1 MDNGPTIG
9 DSMNDAVARNLTRSA
24 GTAGSTAG
32 TSGSTADATA
42 GLPRWDVSTYF
53 PSLESREFS
62 TAEEQAGASLQ
73 RLGSLFDRHDV
84 RGGDKALDPA
94 APDTAV
100 LAAFDEVIEETNR
113 VTAELDRLD
122 AFTYAFVSTDTTD
135 AVAQSTMSRLM
146 ELSAT
151 MSDLRTRLDAWMAAL
166 GAETL
171 TANSAQAQ
179 AHEWPVRKGALRAER
194 QMPEGEEQ
202 LASVMSLTGSS
213 AWSQLYS
220 DVSSAITAD
229 VDLPDGPKQ
238 MPIFAIR
245 GLAMDEDPR
254 VRKAAYDAE
263 LGAWEANAVPL
274 AAAMNAI
281 KGEQQKLAL
290 RRGWPS
296 ILDAQLFGQAVSRK
310 TLDAMQAAM
319 VDSFPDFR
327 RYLRSKATLL
337 GNDDGLP
344 FWSLFAPVGATR
356 TVSWPEAQAT
366 VDEAF
371 ATYSPQLQALAQ
383 RAFENAWID
392 AGPRAGK
399 QGGAFCMPMGDGDSR
414 VLLNFNSSM
423 PEVFT
428 LAHELGHAYH
438 NTTMT
443 ERTPI
448 QQGTPSSLAET
459 ASIFCE
465 TILIQHG
472 LATTTDPAERL
483 NLLDVD
489 LQSSTQ
495 VIVDIHSRFLFEAS
509 VFEARANSTI
519 STAGLCD
526 LMAEAQE
533 ATYGSGLAADQRHPW
548 MWAAKPHYY
557 GSLFYN
563 WPYAFGFLFGLGL
576 YARYTEDPDRFR
588 TGYDDLLSSTGL
600 AQADALAA
608 RFGID
613 IEDQAFWEASLDVV
627 RARIDDFSALT
638 RQT

>member
-1 MDNGPTIG
+1 MIERAPGGSAAPAPAIDDLPT
-9 DSMNDAVARNLTRSA
+9 
-24 GTAGSTAG
+24 
-32 TSGSTADATA
+32 
-42 GLPRWDVSTYF
+42 WDVSAYF
-53 PSLESREFS
+53 PRLESREFT
-62 TAEEQAGASLQ
+62 TAEEQVGASIQ
-73 RLGSLFDRHDV
+73 RLVALFDRHDV
-84 RGGDKALDPA
+84 RTGDKALDPA
-94 APDTAV
+94 NPDLDTV
-100 LAAFDEVIEETNR
+100 AAFDEVVDELNR
-113 VTAELDRLD
+113 VSAELDLLD
-122 AFTYAFVSTDTTD
+122 AFTYAFVSTDTTN
-135 AVAQSTMSRLM
+135 AAAQAAMSRLM

-151 MSDLRTRLDAWMAAL
+151 MTDLFTRFDAWLAAL
-166 GAETL
+166 GADAL
-171 TANSAQAQ
+171 VTASSTAR
-179 AHEWPVRKGALRAER
+179 AHEWPVRKGARRAER

-213 AWSQLYS
+213 AWSQLYA
-220 DVSSAITAD
+220 DVSSSITAE
-229 VDLPDGPKQ
+229 VALPSGSESL
-238 MPIFAIR
+238 PIFAIR
-245 GLAMDEDPR
+245 GLAMDPDAR
-254 VRKAAYDAE
+254 IRKAAYDAE
-263 LGAWEANAVPL
+263 LDAWEANAIPIG
-274 AAAMNAI
+274 AAMNAI

-296 ILDAQLFGQAVSRK
+296 ILDAQLFGQAVSRT
-310 TLDAMQAAM
+310 TLDAMQSAM

-327 RYLRSKATLL
+327 RYLRSKAALL
-337 GNDDGLP
+337 ERHDAATPAGPNGGLA
-344 FWSLFAPVGATR
+344 FWSLFAPVGAER
-356 TVSWPEAQAT
+356 RVSWAEAQHTVS
-366 VDEAF
+366 DAF
-371 ATYSPQLQALAQ
+371 ASYSPQLQGLAE
-383 RAFENAWID
+383 RAFQNAWID
-392 AGPRAGK
+392 AGPRSGK

-414 VLLNFNSSM
+414 VLLNFNASM

-448 QQGTPSSLAET
+448 QRGTPSSLAET

-472 LATTTDPAERL
+472 LATTADPAQRL

-495 VIVDIHSRFLFEAS
+495 VIVDIHSRFLFESS

-526 LMAEAQE
+526 LMAHAQD
-533 ATYGSGLAADQRHPW
+533 ATYGDGLDADQRHAW

-576 YARYTEDPDRFR
+576 YARYVEDPDRFR
-588 TGYDDLLSSTGL
+588 SGYDDLLSSTGL
-600 AQADALAA
+600 AQANELAG

-613 IEDQAFWEASLDVV
+613 IDDRGFWESSLDVV
-627 RARIDDFSALT
+627 RGRIEDFSTLT
-638 RQT
+638 EQV

>member
-1 MDNGPTIG
+1 MIEP
-9 DSMNDAVARNLTRSA
+9 SR
-24 GTAGSTAG
+24 
-32 TSGSTADATA
+32 TSVDTATA
-42 GLPRWDVSTYF
+42 PGPVPTSELPRWDVAAYF
-53 PSLESREFS
+53 PSLTSRDFT
-62 TAEEQAGASLQ
+62 TAEEQAGASMQ
-73 RLGSLFDRHDV
+73 RLTALFDRHDV
-84 RGGDKALDPA
+84 RAGDKALDTH
-94 APDTAV
+94 APNHGV
-100 LAAFDEVIEETNR
+100 VAAFEEVITELNR
-113 VTAELDRLD
+113 VTAEVDLLD
-122 AFTYAFVSTDTTD
+122 AYTYAFVSTDTTD
-135 AVAQSTMSRLM
+135 AVAQATMSRLM
-146 ELSAT
+146 ELSAS
-151 MSDLRTRLDAWMAAL
+151 MSDLRTRFDAWMAAL
-166 GAETL
+166 GADAL
-171 TANSAQAQ
+171 IAASAEARS
-179 AHEWPVRKGALRAER
+179 HEWPVRKGALRAER

-202 LASVMSLTGSS
+202 LSSIMSLTGSS

-220 DVSSAITAD
+220 DVSSSITAD
-229 VDLPDGPKQ
+229 VVLPDGT
-238 MPIFAIR
+238 MNLPIFAIR
-245 GLAMDEDPR
+245 GMAMNPDPR
-254 VRKAAYDAE
+254 VRSAAYDTE
-263 LGAWEANAVPL
+263 LAAWEANAIPL

-281 KGEQQKLAL
+281 KGEQQKLAA

-296 ILDAQLFGQAVSRK
+296 ILDAQLFGQAVSRN
-310 TLDAMQAAM
+310 TLDAMQSAM

-337 GNDDGLP
+337 RNDQSSTDTGTSMSTETSNDDGGLA
-344 FWSLFAPVGATR
+344 FWNLFAPVGAKR
-356 TVSWPEAQAT
+356 NVSWVEAQSI
-366 VDEAF
+366 VSEAF
-371 ATYSPQLQALAQ
+371 ASYSPQLQGLAQ
-383 RAFENAWID
+383 RAFQNAWVD

-414 VLLNFNSSM
+414 VLMNFNSSM

-448 QQGTPSSLAET
+448 QQSTPSSLAET

-465 TILIQHG
+465 TILIEHG
-472 LATTTDPAERL
+472 LAATTDPAQRL

-509 VFEARANSTI
+509 VFEARASSTI
-519 STAGLCD
+519 SVPGLCD
-526 LMAEAQE
+526 LMAAAQD
-533 ATYGSGLAADQRHPW
+533 ATYGDGLATDQRHPW

-576 YARYTEDPDRFR
+576 YARYNENPDSFR

-600 AQADALAA
+600 AQANVLAN

-613 IEDQAFWEASLDVV
+613 VEDQAFWESSLDVV
-627 RARIDDFSALT
+627 RARIDDFCSLT
-638 RQT
+638 EQG

>member
-1 MDNGPTIG
+1 MIEPRRTLAD
-9 DSMNDAVARNLTRSA
+9 
-24 GTAGSTAG
+24 TAAPPI
-32 TSGSTADATA
+32 DV
-42 GLPRWDVSTYF
+42 PRWDVSAYF
-53 PSLESREFS
+53 PSLDSREFT
-62 TAEEQAGASLQ
+62 TAEEQAGASVQ
-73 RLGSLFDRHDV
+73 RLTALFDRHDV
-84 RGGDKALDPA
+84 RAGDKALDPK
-94 APDTAV
+94 APDAGV
-100 LAAFDEVIEETNR
+100 IAAFDEILAELNR
-113 VTAELDRLD
+113 VTAEIDLLD

-135 AVAQSTMSRLM
+135 ALAQATMSRLM
-146 ELSAT
+146 ELSAS
-151 MSDLRTRLDAWMAAL
+151 MSDLRTRFDAWMAAL
-166 GAETL
+166 GADALIAASTE
-171 TANSAQAQ
+171 AS
-179 AHEWPVRKGALRAER
+179 AHEWPVRKGAMRAER

-202 LASVMSLTGSS
+202 LASLMSLTGSS

-220 DVSSAITAD
+220 DVSSGITAE
-229 VDLPDGPKQ
+229 VALPIGTETH
-238 MPIFAIR
+238 PIFAIR
-245 GLAMDEDPR
+245 GMAMDADPR
-254 VRKAAYDAE
+254 VRRAAYDAE
-263 LGAWEANAVPL
+263 LAAWEANAIPL

-296 ILDAQLFGQAVSRK
+296 ILDAQLFGQAVSRR

-319 VDSFPDFR
+319 IGSFPDFR
-327 RYLRSKATLL
+327 RYLRSKAQLL
-337 GNDDGLP
+337 SAAADDPSSADGGLP
-344 FWSLFAPVGATR
+344 FWSLFAPVGAERSVTWAEAQT
-356 TVSWPEAQAT
+356 TVS
-366 VDEAF
+366 EAF
-371 ATYSPQLQALAQ
+371 ASYSPQLRGLAQ

-414 VLLNFNSSM
+414 VLMNFNSSM

-472 LATTTDPAERL
+472 LATTTDPAQRL

-509 VFEARANSTI
+509 VFEQRANSTI
-519 STAGLCD
+519 SVPGLCD
-526 LMAEAQE
+526 LMSAAQE
-533 ATYGSGLAADQRHPW
+533 ATYGDGLATDQRHPW

-576 YARYTEDPDRFR
+576 YARYDEDPERFR
-588 TGYDDLLSSTGL
+588 SGYDDLLASTGL
-600 AQADALAA
+600 AQAHVLAA

-613 IEDQAFWEASLDVV
+613 VEDQAFWESSLDVV
-627 RARIDDFSALT
+627 RARIADFSSLAE
-638 RQT
+638 QA